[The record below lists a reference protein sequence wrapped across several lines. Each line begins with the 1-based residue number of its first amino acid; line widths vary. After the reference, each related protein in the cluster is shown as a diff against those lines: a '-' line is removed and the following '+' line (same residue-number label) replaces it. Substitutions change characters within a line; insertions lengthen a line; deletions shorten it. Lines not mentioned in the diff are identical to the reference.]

1 MRLASEAVN
10 GKANRDSRFAMPRR
24 FATLYNVANGA
35 RLPAKLIRFACQ
47 RRGTQSSST
56 HETRRR
62 LSHVLSSVFCQVVCP
77 QPSDLAQHT
86 DWCVKIPPSINDATT
101 MFEWYALRSQPW
113 PWPWP
118 WQLRLTLGCLITLL
132 ALPAVARYQWHRAG
146 SDHLS
151 WETVGLL

>member
-35 RLPAKLIRFACQ
+35 LLPAKLIRFGCQ

-56 HETRRR
+56 HHTRRR
-62 LSHVLSSVFCQVVCP
+62 FP
-77 QPSDLAQHT
+77 RAEPSDLAQHT

-101 MFEWYALRSQPW
+101 MFEWYAL
-113 PWPWP
+113 
-118 WQLRLTLGCLITLL
+118 
-132 ALPAVARYQWHRAG
+132 
-146 SDHLS
+146 
-151 WETVGLL
+151 